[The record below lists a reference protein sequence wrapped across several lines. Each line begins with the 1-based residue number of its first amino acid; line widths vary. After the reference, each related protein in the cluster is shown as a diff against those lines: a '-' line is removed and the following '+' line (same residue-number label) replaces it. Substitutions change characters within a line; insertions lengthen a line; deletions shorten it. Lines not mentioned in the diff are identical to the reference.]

1 MRGSLFAGS
10 RELPGG
16 TAASQRV
23 EKENAIAEKFWMTRA
38 GETGGPGKDDDAA
51 SQASGSTA
59 FTGFSSKTSYLKT
72 KMAALEEL
80 LMQEKGKREQLEQ
93 DIKKMRASA
102 EKPATP
108 QATA

>member
-1 MRGSLFAGS
+1 
-10 RELPGG
+10 LP
-16 TAASQRV
+16 AR
-23 EKENAIAEKFWMTRA
+23 
-38 GETGGPGKDDDAA
+38 PGRLARPA
-51 SQASGSTA
+51 PLAPRTQVSASTA

-93 DIKKMRASA
+93 DLKKLQATA